1 MYIQITTRCNMHCAH
16 CGMSC
21 TAQGEDMSLQTFRQA
36 LEYSEDTV
44 AIGGGEPT
52 IHPLFWQFLG
62 EAMAC
67 CEDVWLATNGKMTET
82 ALALAGLAK
91 RGIIGCDL
99 SQDDYHEPVD
109 PRVVEAFTVDQK
121 RAYNSTTCD
130 QRGIRNVMGHEVK
143 AGRCDFGE
151 EGCICPD
158 LFVKP
163 DGQVYLCGCEDA
175 PCIGSVLDGFNVP
188 EDYSGEC
195 WKITECY

>member
-52 IHPLFWQFLG
+52 IHPLFWQ
-62 EAMAC
+62 
-67 CEDVWLATNGKMTET
+67 KMTET

-130 QRGIRNVMGHEVK
+130 QRGIRNVMGHEV
-143 AGRCDFGE
+143 RT
-151 EGCICPD
+151 
-158 LFVKP
+158 L
-163 DGQVYLCGCEDA
+163 
-175 PCIGSVLDGFNVP
+175 
-188 EDYSGEC
+188 
-195 WKITECY
+195 